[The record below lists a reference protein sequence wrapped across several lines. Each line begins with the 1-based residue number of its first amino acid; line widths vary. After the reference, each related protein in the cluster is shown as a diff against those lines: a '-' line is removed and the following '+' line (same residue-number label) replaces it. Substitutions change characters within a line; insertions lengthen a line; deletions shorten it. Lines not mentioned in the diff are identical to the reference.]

1 VNYATPQKPRR
12 QDFAT
17 DDDFGE
23 AYAIWMM
30 RQSKQ
35 PQSPAKVTSTAT
47 VARTAPAAP
56 PKPST
61 DRVTARS
68 EIERDTWNQHTK
80 ARFMRAKDAVQSSKK

>member
-1 VNYATPQKPRR
+1 MNYAIQQKPRR

-23 AYAIWMM
+23 AYALWMM

-35 PQSPAKVTSTAT
+35 PKSPAKVTSTAT

-61 DRVTARS
+61 DRFTARA

-80 ARFMRAKDAVQSSKK
+80 ARFMRAKDAVQPSKK